1 MTFSTTGSTRA
12 LDRSKRETQRE
23 MEQASAHSRLQD
35 TGMSEWEVADGGS
48 VVPVLE
54 EAFLWPSAQGR
65 GGGLTSSSGLTG
77 FLVSKRQVDAA
88 SGKFLG
94 LLGNFRGQQY
104 ILSWEKVSLQFLPE
118 P

>member
-1 MTFSTTGSTRA
+1 
-12 LDRSKRETQRE
+12 
-23 MEQASAHSRLQD
+23 MEQVSAHFRLQD

-65 GGGLTSSSGLTG
+65 REGLTSSSGMTD
-77 FLVSKRQVDAA
+77 FLVSKRQADAA

-94 LLGNFRGQQY
+94 LLRNFRD
-104 ILSWEKVSLQFLPE
+104 PE
-118 P
+118 GSNTPCCGRKLAFSFYPSPDSGI